1 MTQRVVVDTNVIVS
15 ALLNAEGANRSL
27 LRRCLLGT
35 VEPVLGE
42 ALFLE
47 YEDVLSRPVLMSKS
61 PLSAAERR
69 QLFEAFLSV
78 CTWVNVYFRWRPN
91 LRDEG
96 DNHLIELAV
105 AGGANW
111 IITNN
116 LADFRGAELRFPQ
129 LRVAHPGEYLKET
142 LS

>member
-1 MTQRVVVDTNVIVS
+1 MI
-15 ALLNAEGANRSL
+15 NAEGANRSL
-27 LRRCLLGT
+27 LRRCLLRT

-69 QLFEAFLSV
+69 RLFDAFLNV
-78 CTWVNVYFRWRPN
+78 CTWVNIYFRWRPN